1 MLKKGADFKLVT
13 EEPVVDEEDENDE
26 TPAPVR
32 LGFGKGMMGNFGS
45 FGQKVAKK
53 SEKKDKNHIPDDVG
67 SNLIHIV
74 LTHIEEGLEWVKFL
88 VEKGK
93 IVLNQKREDGRTE
106 LNHFIKCFPYNEK
119 TAVFDYLVKQ
129 GADINATDKDGNTP
143 IFYACDH
150 KNLVL
155 LESLFKHNCHKDIQN
170 KDGQTPLIKLV
181 KSRSLQFVEKMVE
194 SGANVNYLDSKKRNA
209 LHWAVNNSSEGS
221 DASNELENFL
231 LSSGC
236 DPLAL
241 DINNRVPLHYAFVK
255 IGNPFINTSSDP
267 IETVSN
273 ILSRDKALSSIK
285 VRDIWGNTPL
295 HYASQR
301 NAVTSSLFLVKK
313 GVELNSENDHGN
325 TPLYV
330 SLLNNHM
337 NMCITLL

>member
-1 MLKKGADFKLVT
+1 MMG
-13 EEPVVDEEDENDE
+13 
-26 TPAPVR
+26 
-32 LGFGKGMMGNFGS
+32 GFGSRK
-45 FGQKVAKK
+45 AKRP
-53 SEKKDKNHIPDDVG
+53 EKKEKNKIPDDVG
-67 SNLIHIV
+67 SNLVHIV
-74 LTHIEEGLEWVKFL
+74 LTHIQEGLEWVKFL
-88 VEKGK
+88 IEKGK
-93 IVLNQKREDGRTE
+93 IALNCRRQDGRTE
-106 LNHFIKCFPYNEK
+106 LSHFIKCFPQNEK
-119 TAVFDYLVKQ
+119 TAVFDYLVKH
-129 GADINATDKDGNTP
+129 GADINATDKDGNSP

-155 LESLFKHNCHKDIQN
+155 LESLFKLNCKKDIQN

-194 SGANVNYLDSKKRNA
+194 SGADVNYLDSKKRNA

-231 LSSGC
+231 MSSGC

-241 DINNRVPLHYAFVK
+241 DVNNRVPLHYAFVK

-273 ILSRDKALSSIK
+273 ILSRDKALPSIG
-285 VRDIWGNTPL
+285 VSDIWGNTPL

-301 NAVTSSLFLVKK
+301 NAVTSSLFLLKK
-313 GVELNSENDHGN
+313 KVELNPENNHGN